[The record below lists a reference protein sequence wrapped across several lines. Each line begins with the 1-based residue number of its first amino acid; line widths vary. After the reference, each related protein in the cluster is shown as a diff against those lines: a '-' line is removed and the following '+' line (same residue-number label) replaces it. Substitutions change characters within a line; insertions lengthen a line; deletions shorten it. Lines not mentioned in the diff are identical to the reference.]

1 MKLPTFL
8 VFDTLVANSE
18 IVMHK
23 NFRDRLKHGEEQI
36 LHNHTIYRL
45 AQNKAEALGAVC
57 ESIFNEIYY
66 TLNFVSV
73 YQRYQNRT

>member
-45 AQNKAEALGAVC
+45 AQNKAEALEAVC
-57 ESIFNEIYY
+57 ESIERMSQHPFIN
-66 TLNFVSV
+66 L
-73 YQRYQNRT
+73 YQKDVFEVW